1 MNNINIEIFEKIYY
15 SILNHFINESYI
27 TDKIFRN
34 YLMYYKLEYYID
46 MFDELNI
53 FTINTMYNNVIISIK
68 NILSD
73 ISDE

>member
-1 MNNINIEIFEKIYY
+1 MNNINIKIFKKIYN

-27 TDKIFRN
+27 NDKIFRN

-53 FTINTMYNNVIISIK
+53 FTIFNNMYNYNNVVISIK

-73 ISDE
+73 I